1 MLLPSAFS
9 KRSSCDSMSQALTPT
24 RQPCGSSPWRV
35 AAQPAG
41 EETPLAFSSSVWLR
55 PGCKGASSSLLPP
68 CRFLRSHTAAPF
80 LVSRY
85 LMWERRPRRAL
96 PAGLRN
102 ASPAPRPEPLRT
114 RLRELLPGGFRPW
127 SSVCGTP
134 GSGWQPVAELSRAC
148 TWWCLL

>member
-9 KRSSCDSMSQALTPT
+9 KRSSCDSMFQALTPT

-35 AAQPAG
+35 AAQPDE

-102 ASPAPRPEPLRT
+102 ASPAPRQSR
-114 RLRELLPGGFRPW
+114 
-127 SSVCGTP
+127 
-134 GSGWQPVAELSRAC
+134 SGRAC
-148 TWWCLL
+148 GSCSRVDSGPGAPCAAPPARAGSLWLS